1 MGTINKHSPEIQE
14 EFNNLYQLIQKLQ
27 NELAE
32 LKSKQEEK

>member
-1 MGTINKHSPEIQE
+1 MGTINKHNPEIQE

-32 LKSKQEEK
+32 LKSKQETE